1 MTRHL
6 GAIISLA
13 LLASTSAQ
21 AQSYPTRTITLVV
34 TAAAGGVT
42 DVVARAIGQKFAE
55 TWGQQVVV
63 ENKGGAAH
71 VLAAQA
77 VAKAAPDGYTLLVAE
92 AGVFTIN
99 PTLYGKGKLPYDEER
114 DFLPVSGLVR
124 INQALLT
131 NRDLPVANVGEL
143 IALAKAS
150 PGKLTYGTA
159 GVGSGPHMNIALFE
173 SMTGTKLTAVHYRG
187 AALALN
193 DIVAGHI
200 NVMSVSVSLALPPFR
215 SGMLKVLGIG
225 SAQRMPLAAD
235 LPTVAE
241 SGVPGYEAT
250 TWFGLF
256 APAGTPREI
265 VMKLH
270 AEAQR
275 SLADPTFREKFL
287 APQMFEPLTGSPEEF
302 GEYIKAQERKWAK
315 VIREQKLSI
324 EK

>member
-1 MTRHL
+1 MIRHL
-6 GAIISLA
+6 GALISLA
-13 LLASTSAQ
+13 LLGSTAAQ
-21 AQSYPTRTITLVV
+21 AQSYPARTITLVV

-55 TWGQQVVV
+55 AWGQQVVI

-99 PTLYGKGKLPYDEER
+99 PTLYGKGKLPYDEEK

-124 INQALLT
+124 INQALLV
-131 NRDLPVANVGEL
+131 NRDLPAASVGEL

-159 GVGSGPHMNIALFE
+159 GIGSGPHMNISLFE
-173 SMTGTKLTAVHYRG
+173 SMAGAKFTAVHYRG

-193 DIVAGHI
+193 DIIAGHI

-215 SGMLKVLGIG
+215 SGMLKILGIG

-270 AEAQR
+270 AEVQR
-275 SLADPTFREKFL
+275 NLADPTFREKFL
-287 APQMFEPLTGSPEEF
+287 APQMFEPMTGSPEEF
-302 GEYIKAQERKWAK
+302 GEYIKGQERKWSK

>member
-1 MTRHL
+1 MIRHL
-6 GAIISLA
+6 GALISLA
-13 LLASTSAQ
+13 LAASTSAQ

-42 DVVARAIGQKFAE
+42 DVAARALGQKLSE

-71 VLAAQA
+71 VIAAQS

-92 AGVFTIN
+92 AGVFAIN
-99 PTLYGKGKLPYDEER
+99 PTLYGKGKLPYDEEK
-114 DFLPVSGLVR
+114 DFVPVSGLVR

-131 NRDLPVANVGEL
+131 NRDLPVVNTSEL

-159 GVGSGPHMNIALFE
+159 GIGSAPHMNITLLE
-173 SMTGTKLTAVHYRG
+173 SMTGAKFTPVHYRG
-187 AALALN
+187 AAPALN
-193 DIVAGHI
+193 DIIAGHI
-200 NVMSVSVSLALPPFR
+200 NLMSVSVSLALPPFR
-215 SGMLKVLGIG
+215 SGMLKILGIG
-225 SAQRMPLAAD
+225 SAQRLPLAPD

-265 VMKLH
+265 VLKLH

-275 SLADPTFREKFL
+275 NLVDPTFREKFL
-287 APQMFEPLTGSPEEF
+287 APQMFEPMTGSPEEF
-302 GEYIKAQERKWAK
+302 GEYIKAQQQKWAK
-315 VIREQKLSI
+315 VIRDANLKI
-324 EK
+324 E